1 VGHSG
6 VTTSRKKLDG
16 PVRSGLWGL
25 SVDRLD
31 APSAVTILRFADRS
45 RHTRACVEV
54 ATFAFDGEPESIA
67 AQAAADGAMPIAT
80 ATSLAR
86 DLIAKV
92 RSPRAALA
100 TGANPATGTPPAV

>member
-1 VGHSG
+1 MGHSG

-31 APSAVTILRFADRS
+31 APSVVTILRFADRS

-54 ATFAFDGEPESIA
+54 ATFAFDGELETTA
-67 AQAAADGAMPIAT
+67 ARAAADGAMPLAT

-92 RSPRAALA
+92 RSPRAAA
-100 TGANPATGTPPAV
+100 TTAGDVPKAPPAS